1 MNIKQDLLYEA
12 EQIVLALILRE
23 NKILEKVASYLTPA
37 DFIER
42 LHRQIYEACLTLKR
56 EGKTIDLLNIKEYF
70 TSKNIDF
77 PYTYL
82 VELIE
87 TPILSDISDAAK
99 RIKENT
105 VKRKLLAKLKNF
117 TANLEKDFSYLTLEN
132 IDLVKLFN
140 EVQDDV
146 KQIKVQDWK
155 SADKIDVDRLQIVE
169 SFPLGIKIQN
179 GAIWGLAG
187 ATSTGKTELMIDIA
201 NAYCMESNNNVV
213 FYGQYEG
220 TEPDFEIRLSRKNIN
235 AKNFYYA
242 IKPEFWQYLD
252 FVDNFKDKNIFIV
265 VDYLQMF
272 GRRLKNKDKRA
283 YEPLKTYVNSI
294 FNFFD
299 DIRFKYPNVS
309 VCLLL
314 SLSKAGITETSK
326 DRINLRL
333 NYLNA
338 IKESGDVQYDL
349 DYCYGLLFTD
359 DMKEY
364 HLSRLNS
371 SGESRKKIVCAFIKG
386 NRIGATIRDVV
397 LEYNIENNCYLKK
410 GTFIK

>member
-12 EQIVLALILRE
+12 EQTVLALILRE
-23 NKILEKVASYLTPA
+23 EDAFEKIANYLKPA
-37 DFIER
+37 DFIEK
-42 LHRQIYEACLTLKR
+42 LHKQIYEACLTLKR

-70 TSKNIDF
+70 NKKRIDF
-77 PYTYL
+77 PLSYL

-87 TPILSDISDAAK
+87 TPILSDVSDAAK
-99 RIKENT
+99 KIKENT
-105 VKRKLLAKLKNF
+105 IKRKLIAKLKTF

-132 IDLVKLFN
+132 IDLVNLFN
-140 EVQDDV
+140 EVQEHV
-146 KQIKVQDWK
+146 KQVKIQTWK
-155 SADKIDVDRLQIVE
+155 NASGINVDNLQVVE

-201 NAYCMESNNNVV
+201 NTYCLESDNNMV

-220 TEPDFEIRLSRKNIN
+220 TEPDFEIRLSKKNIN

-242 IKPEFWQYLD
+242 IKPEFYQYLD
-252 FVDNFKDKNIFIV
+252 FIDDFKDKNIFIV

-272 GRRLKNKDKRA
+272 GRRLKNKDRRA

-371 SGESRKKIVCAFIKG
+371 NGESRKKIVCAFIKG

-397 LEYNIENNCYLKK
+397 LEYDVDNNCYFKK
-410 GTFIK
+410 GTFMK